1 MSSINISVY
10 SLPDLELRDRV
21 ELQNDYLARADSN
34 GVVYVPFWNAV
45 SVLEISDTGSVT
57 IQGNLTA
64 GGRLQRRLS
73 VAVGPQEGQLCV
85 AQHYPAAV
93 YIIDINTDTI
103 IHTLVL
109 PSEVTHLRSVAT
121 TASGQV
127 MVKESEWHDLLLY
140 RSVDQPAV
148 RLSHTPIHWGANVI
162 MLGHNNQLVIGV
174 DGSADLYI
182 VDEEG
187 IWHTVGALKGEG
199 RVRISDL
206 AVWGE
211 CLWVAR
217 YDGSLELL
225 CPV

>member
-21 ELQNDYLARADSN
+21 ELQNDYQARADSH
-34 GVVYVPFWNAV
+34 GVVYVPAWNKV
-45 SVLEISDTGSVT
+45 SVLEISDTGSIT

-64 GGRLQRRLS
+64 GGRLQRHLF

-85 AQHYPAAV
+85 AQQHPAAV

-127 MVKESEWHDLLLY
+127 MVKEAEWHLLLY
-140 RSVDQPAV
+140 RSVDHPAV
-148 RLSHTPIHWGANVI
+148 RLSHAPIHWGANVI
-162 MLGHNNQLVIGV
+162 MLGHNNQFVVGV
-174 DGSADLYI
+174 GGRADLYV

-187 IWHTVGALKGEG
+187 IWHTADSLKGEE
-199 RVRISDL
+199 RIRISDL

-211 CLWVAR
+211 CVWVAR

-225 CPV
+225 CPL